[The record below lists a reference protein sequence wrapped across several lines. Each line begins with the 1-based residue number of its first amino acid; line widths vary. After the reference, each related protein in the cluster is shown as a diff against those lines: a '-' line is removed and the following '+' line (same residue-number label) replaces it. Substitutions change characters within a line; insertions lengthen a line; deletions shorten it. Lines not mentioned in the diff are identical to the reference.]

1 MEGRKLAILIN
12 PPIYDTQYWARWSM
26 PHGLLK
32 IASWLRDS
40 NIYDLKL
47 FDCLN
52 PYGKESG
59 IIDNVADFESFDA
72 VRKQKKSVV
81 VLGTNQEFEPDRLS
95 YKLKPN
101 EKWKFVFGCP
111 IGTLE
116 RQLYELKEEIK
127 FKEYDAIEFWVT
139 SIMSYWW
146 ESTRDVVQLALEV
159 FPEAK
164 IRVGGIYPTLA
175 PEHARVKLGVQ
186 PRVIKG
192 DQVNLNDEEQMA
204 QHLIV
209 FNEIP
214 EASNLSLATELYEDD
229 ERPPYTILTTSRG
242 CPHICSYCASNVLND
257 GTKVRNRDFDDVIR
271 EIKEKFV
278 QGTRVFCFYEDN
290 LLMKMKEFKRILKA
304 VLTDKSLHG
313 IKIYAPEGIE
323 IGVALSDRKRYL
335 LKLKSN
341 KQLLATLSV
350 DTDSPHEQPNIEG
363 IYESYK
369 NQYTVKKRSFITF
382 EEDLTQGAVEVIDNS
397 NPEEYLKLR
406 VGGEE
411 EVILRKV
418 HKDNG
423 KHEIVY
429 ENMSDSSLGLY
440 LVGVPEIVYLMKLAG
455 FEKIY
460 LPLETIKKE
469 TNARWNR
476 SWNSNLN
483 RFESLL
489 AALEEVGFD
498 TRRQNVNA
506 FVMFGLPGEDLEE
519 IYDTALYASERV
531 GSVIPMLFT
540 PVPSTKVYEQYQ
552 DYIQSKGFD
561 LQHLNG
567 KLFPFFDMLRQDL
580 INKYGECK
588 LDISDYVRVE
598 SFMQRINT
606 KVNGQSVNIYSD
618 SSVSKTFRKVYSEYQ
633 SLVSILEFDEEES
646 LLGEMEA
653 AAAWQEE

>member
-1 MEGRKLAILIN
+1 MERRKLAILVN

-32 IASWLRDS
+32 IATWLRES
-40 NIYDLKL
+40 NLYDLKL

-59 IIDNVADFESFDA
+59 VIESVTEFESFDA

-81 VLGTNQEFEPDRLS
+81 VLGTNKEYVPDRFG

-101 EKWKFVFGCP
+101 EKWKYEFGCP

-116 RQLYELKEEIK
+116 NQLFELKEEIK
-127 FKEYDAIEFWVT
+127 YKEYEVIEFWVT
-139 SIMSYWW
+139 SIMTYWW
-146 ESTRDVVQLALEV
+146 ESTRDVIKLALEV
-159 FPEAK
+159 FPQAK

-175 PEHARVKLGVQ
+175 PGHAGSKLGIEAL
-186 PRVIKG
+186 VIKG
-192 DQVNLNDEEQMA
+192 DYVKLSDEHLMS
-204 QHLIV
+204 QHLV
-209 FNEIP
+209 VRNEIP
-214 EASNLSLATELYEDD
+214 GASNLALATDLYEEG

-242 CPHICSYCASNVLND
+242 CPHICSYCASNILND
-257 GTKVRNRDFDDVIR
+257 GTKVRNRDFEDVIR

-304 VLTDKSLHG
+304 VLTDKSLYG

-323 IGVALSDRKRYL
+323 IGVALSDHKRFL

-341 KQLLATLSV
+341 RQILATLSV
-350 DTDSPHEQPNIEG
+350 DTDLPPEQPGTEG
-363 IYESYK
+363 IYENYK
-369 NQYTVKKRSFITF
+369 NQKSMQKRSFITL
-382 EEDLTQGAVEVIDNS
+382 EEDLTQGSVEIIDKS
-397 NPEEYLKLR
+397 NPEEYLKLQI
-406 VGGEE
+406 GGE

-418 HKDNG
+418 PKDNG
-423 KHEIVY
+423 RDEIVY
-429 ENMSDSSLGLY
+429 ENESDSSLGLY

-476 SWNSNLN
+476 SWNSNLH

-540 PVPSTKVYEQYQ
+540 PVPSTQVFEQYQ
-552 DYIQSKGFD
+552 DYIISKGFD

-567 KLFPFFDMLRQDL
+567 KLFPFFDMLKQDL
-580 INKYGECK
+580 INKHGECK
-588 LDISDYVRVE
+588 MDISDYVRVE

-618 SSVSKTFRKVYSEYQ
+618 SRVSQTFRKVYSEYE
-633 SLVSILEFDEEES
+633 SLLSSMECDNDEQ
-646 LLGEMEA
+646 LLGEMEV
-653 AAAWQEE
+653 AAAWQGE

>member
-1 MEGRKLAILIN
+1 
-12 PPIYDTQYWARWSM
+12 M

-32 IASWLRDS
+32 IATWLRNS
-40 NIYDLKL
+40 NLYDLKL
-47 FDCLN
+47 YDCLN

-59 IIDNVADFESFDA
+59 VIESVAEFESFNA

-81 VLGTNQEFEPDRLS
+81 VLGTNKEYEPDRLS

-101 EKWKFVFGCP
+101 EKWKYEFGCP

-116 RQLYELKEEIK
+116 RKLYELKEEIK
-127 FKEYDAIEFWVT
+127 FKEYESVEFWIT
-139 SIMSYWW
+139 SIMTYWW
-146 ESTRDVVQLALEV
+146 ESTRDVIKLALEV
-159 FPEAK
+159 FPQAK

-175 PEHARVKLGVQ
+175 PDHAGSRLGVE
-186 PRVIKG
+186 PLVIKG
-192 DQVNLNDEEQMA
+192 DQVNLSDDSQMSK
-204 QHLIV
+204 HLV
-209 FNEIP
+209 VRNEIP
-214 EASNLSLATELYEDD
+214 EASNLALATDLYEDD

-257 GTKVRNRDFDDVIR
+257 GTKVRNRDFEDVIR

-304 VLTDKSLHG
+304 VLTDKSLYG

-323 IGVALSDRKRYL
+323 IGVALSDRKRFL

-341 KQLLATLSV
+341 KQILATLSV
-350 DTDSPHEQPNIEG
+350 DKDTTLEQPSIEG

-369 NQYTVKKRSFITF
+369 KQKNELKRSFITF
-382 EEDLTQGAVEVIDNS
+382 EEDLTQGSVNIIDNS
-397 NPEEYLKLR
+397 NTEEYLKLR
-406 VGGEE
+406 VGEE

-418 HKDNG
+418 PKDNG
-423 KHEIVY
+423 RDEIVY
-429 ENMSDSSLGLY
+429 ENESESSLGLY

-540 PVPSTKVYEQYQ
+540 PVPSTQVYDQYQ
-552 DYIQSKGFD
+552 DYINSKGFD

-567 KLFPFFDMLRQDL
+567 KLFPFFDMLKQDL

-588 LDISDYVRVE
+588 IDISDYVRVE
-598 SFMQRINT
+598 SFMQRINS

-618 SSVSKTFRKVYSEYQ
+618 THVSRTFRKAYSEYQ
-633 SLVSILEFDEEES
+633 SLLNTIDSDEL
-646 LLGEMEA
+646 LLGESEVA
-653 AAAWQEE
+653 VSWQDES